1 MAPFWKHT
9 SKDEGA
15 VSTGPEAHRRPA
27 SASSSSSSSSSSASS
42 AENAKSRPLPAK
54 TQRQQPPPQQQAQ
67 SPGPTPSSAADA
79 SAIDFPPSRR
89 SSNLSVSFNDT
100 VSYSPSRR
108 PGGGSGAAESAAVPG
123 VAEMERRW
131 SAARQAAMDE
141 RKHDGNATDPGTSSA
156 DETTGILGADR
167 NGVGQRAY
175 NTNGAANGTSG
186 LSSYASSV
194 RSRRRASEPHGRDG
208 ALGNGDVDL
217 HGAENEE
224 GWWKRLAE
232 KYGSVELENK
242 GSVARDHLALE
253 RTFLAWLRTSLS
265 FASIGIAVTQLFRLN
280 TSIAPGDDN
289 GDQHERLRHVGK
301 PLGATFIAISIV
313 ILFIGFHRYFESQH
327 YVIRGK
333 FPASRGS
340 IALVSAIAGALI
352 VSSLVVV
359 LVVAP
364 KAFERR

>member
-15 VSTGPEAHRRPA
+15 VST
-27 SASSSSSSSSSSASS
+27 
-42 AENAKSRPLPAK
+42 
-54 TQRQQPPPQQQAQ
+54 
-67 SPGPTPSSAADA
+67 DA

-108 PGGGSGAAESAAVPG
+108 PGGGSGAAESAAIPG

-141 RKHDGNATDPGTSSA
+141 RKHDGNATD
-156 DETTGILGADR
+156 
-167 NGVGQRAY
+167 
-175 NTNGAANGTSG
+175 
-186 LSSYASSV
+186 
-194 RSRRRASEPHGRDG
+194 
-208 ALGNGDVDL
+208 
-217 HGAENEE
+217 
-224 GWWKRLAE
+224 
-232 KYGSVELENK
+232 
-242 GSVARDHLALE
+242 LE

-333 FPASRGS
+333 FPATWW
-340 IALVSAIAGALI
+340 LYW
-352 VSSLVVV
+352 
-359 LVVAP
+359 P
-364 KAFERR
+364 